1 MEVKSGKGLVEG
13 WQTEQERAVVKKE

>member
-1 MEVKSGKGLVEG
+1 MGVKSGKELVEG